1 MDDSGLASLGFAVVC
16 IFSVL
21 LFFGVVLLPVLLLV
35 YALASSAKQEQ
46 PEKSQE
52 DTQVVVQEPSSE
64 KPVEN
69 TKEAAIERLRAK
81 GVNIRSDV
89 VVKR

>member
-16 IFSVL
+16 IFSVV

-35 YALASSAKQEQ
+35 YSLMSRPTDDIPDQ
-46 PEKSQE
+46 SQE
-52 DTQVVVQEPSSE
+52 HLQVAQATPEH
-64 KPVEN
+64 PVEN
-69 TKEAAIERLRAK
+69 TKEAAMARLKAK

-89 VVKR
+89 VVKL